1 MLSGL
6 RVRNQ
11 CYKFINGNEYTFKKK
26 YQLIKNGQIQERKY
40 R

>member
-1 MLSGL
+1 MDSGLGPSIINSYMVMSTLSG
-6 RVRNQ
+6 
-11 CYKFINGNEYTFKKK
+11 K